1 METTRDPG
9 LQPQRTGMAWSRT
22 MFVTLINSLLFFRA
36 GIADDDRMVFACGIL
51 LLCVA
56 GMMAA
61 FAVMRYRFNAARH
74 QRLSRI
80 SHGVIALTSLTIVI
94 AALVLLYHELFV

>member
-1 METTRDPG
+1 MESTRDPG

-22 MFVTLINSLLFFRA
+22 MFVMLINSLLFFRA
-36 GIADDDRMVFACGIL
+36 GIADDDRVVFACGIL

-56 GMMAA
+56 CMMAV

-74 QRLSRI
+74 QILSRI
-80 SHGVIALTSLTIVI
+80 SRGLIAFTSVTIVI
-94 AALVLLYHELFV
+94 AALVLLYRQLAV